1 MEEEIEG
8 VGCRIDIEFTN
19 VVEVGGGG
27 LTGGGG
33 GTEEEGL
40 GII

>member
-1 MEEEIEG
+1 MLKRVYFMEEEIEG
-8 VGCRIDIEFTN
+8 VGCRIYIEFTN
-19 VVEVGGGG
+19 VEEV
-27 LTGGGG
+27 GG